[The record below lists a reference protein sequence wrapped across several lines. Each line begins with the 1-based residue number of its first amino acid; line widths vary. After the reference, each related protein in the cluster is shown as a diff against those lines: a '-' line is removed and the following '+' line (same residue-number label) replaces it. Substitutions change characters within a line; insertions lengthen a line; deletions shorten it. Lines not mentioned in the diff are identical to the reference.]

1 MISMACGRF
10 SNVHPIRSDQPGSR
24 TFQFHG
30 RAPMKI
36 WASLC
41 RSQRNKSTS
50 GLIHAKTLRE
60 KQVMNMMNT
69 SSLQFHCISWKS
81 RFSFTQHFPQDFEE
95 IAKSNIL
102 GFPVEA
108 FLGLWS
114 LHATN
119 PANNGIKLVTVGTE
133 ARGLYFGN
141 LPYRLGQDGV
151 KIFTWLI
158 MADRRQ
164 AAVPKWDPEKK
175 QSPIFEPSPGFL
187 YLVGLW
193 NV

>member
-1 MISMACGRF
+1 MVPL
-10 SNVHPIRSDQPGSR
+10 N
-24 TFQFHG
+24 TF
-30 RAPMKI
+30 
-36 WASLC
+36 
-41 RSQRNKSTS
+41 
-50 GLIHAKTLRE
+50 TLHE
-60 KQVMNMMNT
+60 V
-69 SSLQFHCISWKS
+69 
-81 RFSFTQHFPQDFEE
+81 FTQHFPQDFEE

-164 AAVPKWDPEKK
+164 AAVPK
-175 QSPIFEPSPGFL
+175 
-187 YLVGLW
+187 
-193 NV
+193 